1 MITRT
6 QSYQTSDGMTYAEL
20 ADAQAHEIEILFA
33 GNNPTSVE
41 IVSNSKQI
49 VDILTTGPNSR
60 PSARAVNGGRKPRKA
75 KANPVL
81 APAPTETLAAEPTQ
95 PAAN

>member
-6 QSYQTSDGMTYAEL
+6 QSYQTSDGKTFAEL
-20 ADAQAHEIEILFA
+20 SEAQAHEINIVFESNLVGA
-33 GNNPTSVE
+33 SE
-41 IVSNSKQI
+41 IVRHSKQI

-60 PSARAVNGGRKPRKA
+60 PPARAVNGGRKPRKA
-75 KANPVL
+75 KANPVP
-81 APAPTETLAAEPTQ
+81 APAPTESPATE

>member
-20 ADAQAHEIEILFA
+20 ADAQAHEINILFESNLVGA
-33 GNNPTSVE
+33 SE
-41 IVSNSKQI
+41 IVRHSKQI

-75 KANPVL
+75 KANPVP
-81 APAPTETLAAEPTQ
+81 APAPTELPTGA
-95 PAAN
+95 PTHPTAN

>member
-33 GNNPTSVE
+33 GNNPTAVE

-49 VDILTTGPNSR
+49 IDILTTGPNSR

-75 KANPVL
+75 KANQLP
-81 APAPTETLAAEPTQ
+81 APAPTELPTGA
-95 PAAN
+95 PTHPTAN

>member
-33 GNNPTSVE
+33 GNNPTAVE

-49 VDILTTGPNSR
+49 IDILTTGPNSR

-75 KANPVL
+75 KNP
-81 APAPTETLAAEPTQ
+81 APAPATTETPTAEPTQ
-95 PAAN
+95 PTAN